1 MRLGWVATAD
11 HSVRLREIGYDYIE
25 MHLAP
30 FGLEDAASLSNAKQ
44 RTCDLALPC
53 EVLSLMFPRD
63 LRLVGDAPML
73 DRARRYLGFATE
85 LMVHLRAE
93 IVVYGSGWVRN
104 LPSGFDAG
112 RREQQYIESLN
123 LVADGLSGSGAV
135 CAIEPLNRKESDI
148 ANSVDEAVHYAS
160 LVNRREI
167 KVLAD
172 FFHMQEE
179 REPIETVVRK
189 CKVAFPRPR
198 RRHRA
203 PQPWKRDLPL
213 HPFRRAAPPGRLR
226 PSRDDR
232 VRRQRRTP
240 HARELPVP
248 AENVSMT
255 APIAVAETRQE
266 PGR

>member
-11 HSVRLREIGYDYIE
+11 QSVRLREIGYDYIE

-123 LVADGLSGSGAV
+123 LIADCLAGSGAV

-179 REPIETVVRK
+179 REPIETVVRNAK
-189 CKVAFPRPR
+189 WLSHVHVADTGR
-198 RRHRA
+198 RNPGSGTYPYASFAAQLRLAGYDRRVTTECVANDERHMRESY
-203 PQPWKRDLPL
+203 LFL
-213 HPFRRAAPPGRLR
+213 
-226 PSRDDR
+226 
-232 VRRQRRTP
+232 RRTFP
-240 HARELPVP
+240 
-248 AENVSMT
+248 
-255 APIAVAETRQE
+255 
-266 PGR
+266 